1 MGLYYEDYTIGQ
13 EFITGRRTIT
23 EADIMNF
30 GALTWDNN
38 PLHTDQVFGETTIF
52 GQRIGHG
59 LIGLSYAIGLNSLL
73 GLDKDV
79 TMAFLEVDQWKFLG
93 PILIGDTIHVKTKT
107 IEKTFLFFLLLKLIT
122 LAHLF
127 LILPYCDMI
136 LSVILEISFLDKC
149 SICTVNAIL

>member
-1 MGLYYEDYTIGQ
+1 MGLYFEEREVGKEYV
-13 EFITGRRTIT
+13 TGRRTIT

-107 IEKTFLFFLLLKLIT
+107 IEKIETKKPDRGIVVSEIQVINQRGEVIQSGLTKAMIKR
-122 LAHLF
+122 
-127 LILPYCDMI
+127 LPKD
-136 LSVILEISFLDKC
+136 
-149 SICTVNAIL
+149 

>member
-59 LIGLSYAIGLNSLL
+59 LIGLSYAVGLASLL
-73 GLDKDV
+73 GIAEG
-79 TMAFLEVDQWKFLG
+79 TTIAFLEVDQWKFVG
-93 PILIGDTIHVKTKT
+93 PILIGDTIHCKMTVVEMRETKKPDRGIVTRKIEVINQRGEVIQEGLQKVMVKRKQ
-107 IEKTFLFFLLLKLIT
+107 
-122 LAHLF
+122 
-127 LILPYCDMI
+127 D
-136 LSVILEISFLDKC
+136 
-149 SICTVNAIL
+149 